1 MRISERRAKK
11 KREEILKSAIA
22 IVNKKG
28 YEGTTMEE
36 IAAGL
41 LMTKSSLY
49 YYFKNKD
56 DLIFQ
61 CHNFVLSKAVKELE
75 ECLISQNGKSADET
89 LKKMIEIHM
98 YYAFNQKE
106 SFNLI
111 IEPKK
116 AYTDEYLEPVLRLRK
131 HYARLFDEIIERGV
145 KNGEFSVQEP
155 IITRQFILGGLNWVQ
170 QWVQPNGR
178 LTIDRITDLFALYI
192 LKILKSITIR

>member
-36 IAAGL
+36 IAAAL
-41 LMTKSSLY
+41 LMTKGSLY

-61 CHNFVLSKAVKELE
+61 CHNFVLSKAVKDLE
-75 ECLISQNGKSADET
+75 KCLRAENGVSASDT
-89 LKKMIEIHM
+89 LKKMIEIHI

-106 SFNLI
+106 SLNLI

-116 AYTDEYLEPVLRLRK
+116 AYTGEYLEPVLRLRK
-131 HYARLFDEIIERGV
+131 HYAGLFDEIIERGV
-145 KNGEFSVQEP
+145 TQGEFVVHEP

-170 QWVQPNGR
+170 QWVRPNGR
-178 LTIDRITDLFALYI
+178 LTIDDIIDLFAYNI
-192 LKILKSITIR
+192 LKILK

>member
-22 IVNKKG
+22 IVNEKG

-36 IAAGL
+36 IAAAL
-41 LMTKSSLY
+41 LMTKGSLY

-61 CHNFVLSKAVKELE
+61 CHNFVLSKAVKDLE
-75 ECLISQNGKSADET
+75 KCLRVEIGESANET

-106 SFNLI
+106 SLNLI

-116 AYTDEYLEPVLRLRK
+116 TYTDEYLEPVLRLRK
-131 HYARLFDEIIERGV
+131 HYAGLFDEIIRRGV
-145 KNGEFSVQEP
+145 TNGEFVVKEP

-170 QWVQPNGR
+170 QWVQQNGR
-178 LTIDRITDLFALYI
+178 LTFDQITDLFAQYI
-192 LKILKSITIR
+192 LKILK